1 MAKYLYIILLAVIVS
16 SCNQYQ
22 RALKSDDVK
31 VKYDVAEKM
40 YNEKKYS
47 KAIRLFNQISP
58 SYRGRPQSEKLFYMY
73 AMSLYNVGTYY
84 TAGYQF
90 EYFVSNYPRSEKLEE
105 AAFMGAK
112 SYYQLSPRYSL
123 DQVDTYKALDKLQA
137 FIDRFPN
144 SQFMPEANQLVKELN
159 EKLEK
164 KAFEIAKQYND
175 TAEYFGD
182 FNAAIKALDNFIL
195 DYPGTIY
202 KEDALFYK
210 FDASYRLAINS
221 VQAKKLARLEAAQA
235 NYNALVKF
243 KADTKYKGKAD
254 DMIAKINTELQQ
266 FSN

>member
-1 MAKYLYIILLAVIVS
+1 MAKYLYIILLAIAVS

-22 RALKSDDVK
+22 KALKSDDVK

-40 YNEKKYS
+40 YNEQKYS
-47 KAIRLFNQISP
+47 KAIRLFNQITP
-58 SYRGRPQSEKLFYMY
+58 SYRGKPQAEKLFYMY
-73 AMSLYNVGTYY
+73 AMSLYNVKTYY

-90 EYFVSNYPRSEKLEE
+90 EYFTANYPRSEKLEE

-112 SYYQLSPRYSL
+112 SYYQLSPKYSL

-144 SQFMPEANQLVKELN
+144 SQLMPEANQLVKELN

-164 KAFEIAKQYND
+164 KAFEIAKQYNY
-175 TAEYFGD
+175 TSEYFGD
-182 FNAAIKALDNFIL
+182 FKAAIVALDNFIL
-195 DYPGTIY
+195 DHPGTIY

-221 VQAKKLARLEAAQA
+221 VEAKKLGRLEAAKA
-235 NYNALVKF
+235 NYNALLKF
-243 KADTKYKGKAD
+243 KADTKYMDQAN
-254 DMIAKINTELQQ
+254 DMIEKINTELQL
-266 FSN
+266 FSK